1 MEQELK
7 CNNQYTKQIS
17 VEPKRRN
24 TLYFKFKSFCSA
36 LYRILVAM
44 KGSTSLKFP
53 ISVIIAL
60 VTSSLFLAGCDFG
73 GNQSDSTLENPYSY
87 VGDQHSAGLDYALD
101 QLKDSP
107 ESISRKALRQLAE
120 RSSREYAE
128 RQGLNLK
135 RFDVVE
141 VGVDA
146 ASSITSVSEVDLSS
160 GLVTSSSSSETK
172 ILPDSLKS
180 RLSDAQLHFINR
192 IMELVEGE
200 PSVEDLKSD
209 LSSLNGEVRKE
220 LREDQARVVLIA
232 SAVALDSWTYWT
244 QNGDEWVEAI
254 REKQNSSASAQNLG
268 AASVNSGD
276 DGSDGGDDSSS
287 EEGDFSWSDVGKA
300 DIAGGVGGAAGGAVA
315 GAMAG
320 GVGAGPGAAAGG
332 AGGAVGGSVT
342 SATSQL
348 LDEVW

>member
-1 MEQELK
+1 
-7 CNNQYTKQIS
+7 
-17 VEPKRRN
+17 
-24 TLYFKFKSFCSA
+24 
-36 LYRILVAM
+36 M

-107 ESISRKALRQLAE
+107 ESISRKAIRQLAE

-160 GLVTSSSSSETK
+160 GPVTSSSSSETK

-276 DGSDGGDDSSS
+276 DGS
-287 EEGDFSWSDVGKA
+287 EGDFSWSDVGKA

-348 LDEVW
+348 LENVW

>member
-1 MEQELK
+1 LQ
-7 CNNQYTKQIS
+7 
-17 VEPKRRN
+17 
-24 TLYFKFKSFCSA
+24 
-36 LYRILVAM
+36 
-44 KGSTSLKFP
+44 GSTSLKFP

-200 PSVEDLKSD
+200 AFCRRS
-209 LSSLNGEVRKE
+209 KE
-220 LREDQARVVLIA
+220 RFELPQ
-232 SAVALDSWTYWT
+232 W
-244 QNGDEWVEAI
+244 
-254 REKQNSSASAQNLG
+254 
-268 AASVNSGD
+268 
-276 DGSDGGDDSSS
+276 
-287 EEGDFSWSDVGKA
+287 
-300 DIAGGVGGAAGGAVA
+300 
-315 GAMAG
+315 
-320 GVGAGPGAAAGG
+320 
-332 AGGAVGGSVT
+332 
-342 SATSQL
+342 
-348 LDEVW
+348 